1 MDSHPNQSHEICL
14 HRRGDYDHPRSD
26 DRAECSRRSGVNS
39 HQGHTG
45 QRDRSWESSK
55 GGRPQEYFEVTLDA
69 KYSSPG
75 ESDRD
80 KILAII
86 PIYRE
91 IGKIGNVLARFDRGV
106 VDQICIIADD
116 PNQDI
121 LEEIKAASTSLR
133 VPLRLIQNPQRKG
146 IGFAIKQGF
155 EYALSN
161 GYDIIVIMAGNGKD
175 DPREIPRLI
184 HPVISDKY
192 DYVQGSRFLP
202 GGRRER
208 NPLLRGLFS
217 RLFPVVWTWSTG
229 VHCTDVTN
237 GFRAYS
243 SKLLRD
249 PNVHVWQDWLN
260 HYELEYYLHYKA
272 LTLGYRFTERPVSK
286 TYPPKKQGKYTHIS
300 PLRDWWQIVG
310 PLFLLRIGAR
320 N

>member
-1 MDSHPNQSHEICL
+1 M
-14 HRRGDYDHPRSD
+14 
-26 DRAECSRRSGVNS
+26 
-39 HQGHTG
+39 
-45 QRDRSWESSK
+45 
-55 GGRPQEYFEVTLDA
+55 TLAD
-69 KYSSPG
+69 KTSSPDG
-75 ESDRD
+75 RKPA
-80 KILAII
+80 KIVAIV

-91 IGKIGNVLARFDRGV
+91 IGKIGKVLARFDQGL
-106 VDQICIIADD
+106 VDQVCIIADD

-121 LEEIKAASTSLR
+121 LEEVRNASANLK

-146 IGFAIKQGF
+146 IGFALKQGF

-175 DPREIPRLI
+175 DPKEIPRLTA
-184 HPVISDKY
+184 PVLKDLY

-217 RLFPVVWTWSTG
+217 RLFPIVWTWSTG

-237 GFRAYS
+237 GFRAYRTA
-243 SKLLRD
+243 LLRD
-249 PNVHVWQDWLN
+249 PHVRVGQDWLN

-286 TYPPKKQGKYTHIS
+286 TYPPKAQGKYTHIS

-310 PLFLLRIGAR
+310 PLLLLRIGVK